1 MGRKIRYNSMNKT
14 PYKESYILQLTK
26 LKTIIEATN
35 SRIIVEPVDKLIYE
49 NANFFTK
56 AFLVTMCAYLESY
69 LKDVL
74 MVIIDEFNLRLST
87 TKLPHNLVKWSFN
100 IEKDL
105 KDSELKY
112 EQLKLGIKK
121 KELDDFISGN
131 PFKTKELFKKF
142 GIELEKNAVFNSQ
155 KEEIN
160 SIVVKRNKILH
171 HNDEASDVSNK
182 DLTENITALTNY
194 IANIDEIICRHLD

>member
-1 MGRKIRYNSMNKT
+1 MDTT
-14 PYKESYILQLTK
+14 PYKESYILQLGK
-26 LKTIIEATN
+26 LRTIIDASN
-35 SRIIVEPVDKLIYE
+35 SRIIADPPDELIYD

-74 MVIIDEFNLRLST
+74 MVVVDELNARLTT

-100 IEKDL
+100 LDKEL
-105 KDSELKY
+105 KENELKY
-112 EQLKLGIKK
+112 EQLKIGIKK

-131 PFKTKELFKKF
+131 PYKTKDLFKKF
-142 GIELEKNAVFNSQ
+142 GIELEKNSVFNSQ

-182 DLTENITALTNY
+182 DLTDNIAALTLY
-194 IANIDEIICRHLD
+194 ISNIDELICKHLD

>member
-1 MGRKIRYNSMNKT
+1 MDKT
-14 PYKESYILQLTK
+14 PHKESYILQLGR
-26 LKTIIEATN
+26 LKTIIDAAN
-35 SRIIVEPVDKLIYE
+35 SRIIADPPDELIYE

-56 AFLVTMCAYLESY
+56 AFLVTMCAHLESY
-69 LKDVL
+69 LKDAL
-74 MVIIDEFNLRLST
+74 MVVVDELNLRLTES
-87 TKLPHNLVKWSFN
+87 KLPHNLVKWSFN
-100 IEKDL
+100 IEKEL
-105 KDSELKY
+105 KENELKY
-112 EQLKLGIKK
+112 EQLKIGIKK

-142 GIELEKNAVFNSQ
+142 GIDLEKNVGFNSQ

-182 DLTENITALTNY
+182 DLTGNITALTDY
-194 IANIDEIICRHLD
+194 ITNIDEIICKHLD